1 MSQPR
6 ASQRSSRPSA
16 SPLLPGARCASHD
29 RPATGLCARCGDY
42 LCGACG
48 LRVDDRL
55 YCRGCATRLTAEHSR
70 RATYALVTGLLAM
83 HGVFPLAP
91 VALVLGG
98 SELAAIRA
106 GEAPLGGRL
115 IARAGLVLGACG
127 LAIPVSVLLLWFAAP

>member
-1 MSQPR
+1 
-6 ASQRSSRPSA
+6 
-16 SPLLPGARCASHD
+16 
-29 RPATGLCARCGDY
+29 
-42 LCGACG
+42 
-48 LRVDDRL
+48 
-55 YCRGCATRLTAEHSR
+55 
-70 RATYALVTGLLAM
+70 M